1 MIKRPAV
8 ERLAVER
15 SDEKIEEK
23 ADLQKEPIETSSE
36 MNEVEALTS
45 ILDDAWLARF
55 GLPSERPEGVAPL
68 ETEARVLNGRQEP
81 QLLPVQAFAV
91 LDAIDDLKDAGDSD
105 RTIVREF
112 VFRSLRSGW
121 PANADGLTD
130 AVLQNTGD
138 YTRCFDR
145 LPPDLAGYPRL
156 TRAMTERLMSKLS
169 YHDFQLAQLLRFSAQ
184 DLRPLIHQASRSP
197 RSDVGRLIPNLL
209 KQSRSS
215 GEWRRVQ
222 SACFLRDVA
231 DEIEDEHEDDLIR
244 LLDSLPM
251 RWRNLHPDFDLIACT
266 PEVRAAWVANLVSLA
281 GKADNMRSALLEG
294 ILWHGSE
301 RVDELVMTVAAAIC
315 EASLDQ
321 GSSVLDSLLA
331 HPSSLVRHRATA
343 LRQLGADEP
352 IEADR
357 PLPTGIL
364 DSGRRL
370 AELDERHR
378 ASPLTWIGDRQV
390 EMAIE
395 SAVRRAASTF
405 TGSYEGH
412 WREDEEP
419 LTVKLLS
426 DVRVALGIVE
436 ADIAAVA
443 GRRPGGR
450 RISFSLRD
458 RMVSKH
464 EEGQPGIDPTT
475 SFSTDVCLIMTARR
489 DGKVLANRATLI
501 QVKKLKKGPDARWK
515 NSFEIVRQ
523 QLTDIS
529 KNTDA
534 AFYML
539 LGPESAGRA
548 IEIVPA
554 RLVAEHLPSCGKT
567 LALRRELVALA
578 SRSLARWLTYDVV
591 GLWTGDP
598 KVQVVRKAA
607 GEDGRRPY
615 LLVELEVS
623 IASDIVD

>member
-1 MIKRPAV
+1 M
-8 ERLAVER
+8 
-15 SDEKIEEK
+15 
-23 ADLQKEPIETSSE
+23 QNEPIETSSE
-36 MNEVEALTS
+36 MNEVKALNS
-45 ILDDAWLARF
+45 ILDDAWHAEF

-68 ETEARVLNGRQEP
+68 EAEARVLDGKQEP
-81 QLLPVQAFAV
+81 RLLPAQAFNV
-91 LDAIDDLKDAGDSD
+91 LHAINDLKDAGASD
-105 RTIVREF
+105 REIVREF
-112 VFRSLRSGW
+112 VFRSLKAGW
-121 PANADGLTD
+121 PDNADGLAD
-130 AVLQNTGD
+130 AVLEKTCD
-138 YTRCFDR
+138 YTWSFDR
-145 LPPDLAGYPRL
+145 LPPDLASYPSL
-156 TRAMTERLMSKLS
+156 TRAITKRLMSEQS
-169 YHDFQLAQLLRFSAQ
+169 YEDFQLARLLRFSAD
-184 DLRPLIHQASRSP
+184 DLRQLIHKASGSP
-197 RSDVGRLIPNLL
+197 KGDVRRLIPDLL
-209 KQSRSS
+209 KQAHVSE
-215 GEWRRVQ
+215 EWRRVQ
-222 SACFLRDVA
+222 YACFLREED
-231 DEIEDEHEDDLIR
+231 DEVEDDLIR

-251 RWRNLHPDFDLIACT
+251 RCRNLYPDFDLIATT
-266 PEVRAAWVANLVSLA
+266 PEVRAAWVANLVRLA
-281 GKADNMRSALLEG
+281 SKADNMRSALLEG

-315 EASLDQ
+315 EASLDR
-321 GSSVLDSLLA
+321 GSSVLDSLLE
-331 HPSSLVRHRATA
+331 HPSSLVRLRAAA
-343 LRQLGADEP
+343 LRRLEADEP
-352 IEADR
+352 IEPDR

-370 AELDERHR
+370 AELAERHR

-395 SAVRRAASTF
+395 SAVQRAAATF

-426 DVRVALGIVE
+426 DVREALRVVE

-443 GRRPGGR
+443 ERRPGGR

-458 RMVSKH
+458 RMVSKY
-464 EEGQPGIDPTT
+464 EEGQPGTDPTS

-489 DGKVLANRATLI
+489 DGKVLANRATLV
-501 QVKKLKKGPDARWK
+501 QVKKLKKGSDARWK

-539 LGPESAGRA
+539 MGPESAGRA

-554 RLVAEHLPSCGKT
+554 RLVADHLPSRGKT
-567 LALRRELVALA
+567 VGLRRELVALA

-598 KVQVVRKAA
+598 NVQVVRKAA
-607 GEDGRRPY
+607 GADGRRPY

-623 IASDIVD
+623 ISSDIVD

>member
-1 MIKRPAV
+1 
-8 ERLAVER
+8 
-15 SDEKIEEK
+15 
-23 ADLQKEPIETSSE
+23 
-36 MNEVEALTS
+36 
-45 ILDDAWLARF
+45 
-55 GLPSERPEGVAPL
+55 
-68 ETEARVLNGRQEP
+68 
-81 QLLPVQAFAV
+81 
-91 LDAIDDLKDAGDSD
+91 
-105 RTIVREF
+105 
-112 VFRSLRSGW
+112 
-121 PANADGLTD
+121 
-130 AVLQNTGD
+130 
-138 YTRCFDR
+138 
-145 LPPDLAGYPRL
+145 
-156 TRAMTERLMSKLS
+156 MTERLMSKPS
-169 YHDFQLAQLLRFSAQ
+169 YKDFSLARFLRFSAD
-184 DLRPLIHQASRSP
+184 DLRRLIHQASRSP
-197 RSDVGRLIPNLL
+197 KGDVRRLIPDLL
-209 KQSRSS
+209 KQANISE
-215 GEWRRVQ
+215 EWRRVQ
-222 SACFLRDVA
+222 YACFLR
-231 DEIEDEHEDDLIR
+231 EEDDEDVLIR

-251 RWRNLHPDFDLIACT
+251 RWRNLHPDFDLIAST
-266 PEVRAAWVANLVSLA
+266 PEVRAAWVADLVRLA

-321 GSSVLDSLLA
+321 GSSVLESLLA
-331 HPSSLVRHRATA
+331 HPSSLVRLRAAA
-343 LRQLGADEP
+343 LRRLGADAP
-352 IEADR
+352 IEPDR

-370 AELDERHR
+370 SELAERHR
-378 ASPLTWIGDRQV
+378 ASPLTWIGDRHV

-395 SAVRRAASTF
+395 SAVQRAAATF
-405 TGSYEGH
+405 TGAYEGH

-426 DVRVALGIVE
+426 DVRAALGVVE

-464 EEGQPGIDPTT
+464 EEGQPGTDPTA

-489 DGKVLANRATLI
+489 DGKVFANRASLI
-501 QVKKLKKGPDARWK
+501 QVKKLKKGADAHWK
-515 NSFEIVRQ
+515 NRFEIVRN

-539 LGPESAGRA
+539 MGPESAGRA

-554 RLVAEHLPSCGKT
+554 RLVAEHLSRLGKT
-567 LALRRELVALA
+567 VGLHRELVALA
-578 SRSLARWLTYDVV
+578 SRSLARWITYDVV

-607 GEDGRRPY
+607 GADGRRPY

-623 IASDIVD
+623 ISSDIVD